1 MDRKSEKTLPTLCDD
16 ELSTVSGGS
25 GVVINGDLAFLSNFA
40 KASKGGV
47 ATAGD
52 ANQVD
57 ASKNILSLVAGLFPG
72 MTP

>member
-1 MDRKSEKTLPTLCDD
+1 MAKTSEKTLSTLCDA
-16 ELSTVSGGS
+16 ELGTVSGGH
-25 GVVINGDLAFLSNFA
+25 VAIDGDLSFLSNYA

-57 ASKNILSLVAGLFPG
+57 ASRTEFALVAGLLG
-72 MTP
+72 MIG